1 MNQSP
6 THKEDVMTDPR
17 QHQPES
23 EELRID
29 PEEVQDL
36 DLAEDDVD
44 VLRGGRLS
52 GAPDE
57 GCQIARR

>member
-1 MNQSP
+1 
-6 THKEDVMTDPR
+6 MTDP
-17 QHQPES
+17 QEQPES

-29 PEEVQDL
+29 TEEVRDL

-52 GAPDE
+52 GSDPDE
-57 GCQIARR
+57 GCQIRAR